1 MNLCYADP
9 PYLGCCGLYEHY
21 HEHPFGCWDDIETHQ
36 HLIDY
41 LCEHFDG
48 WAMSA
53 TSNSLRVLLPAC
65 PDEVR
70 VAAWVKPFHAYKKGV
85 RPAYSWEPVIFW
97 RGRQIAVAPQKGGEA
112 TTPKDHLAENIT
124 LRRGLTGAKPARFV
138 WWVLDLLGA
147 ERTDD
152 IVDLFPGSGGVT
164 TAIDVWRNSPTLF
177 DGEVPNE

>member
-1 MNLCYADP
+1 M
-9 PYLGCCGLYEHY
+9 
-21 HEHPFGCWDDIETHQ
+21 
-36 HLIDY
+36 
-41 LCEHFDG
+41 
-48 WAMSA
+48 
-53 TSNSLRVLLPAC
+53 
-65 PDEVR
+65 
-70 VAAWVKPFHAYKKGV
+70 KPFHAYKKGV

-97 RGRQIAVAPQKGGEA
+97 RGRQIAVAPEKDGEA

-147 ERTDD
+147 ERSDD

-177 DGEVPNE
+177 DAEAVSGD